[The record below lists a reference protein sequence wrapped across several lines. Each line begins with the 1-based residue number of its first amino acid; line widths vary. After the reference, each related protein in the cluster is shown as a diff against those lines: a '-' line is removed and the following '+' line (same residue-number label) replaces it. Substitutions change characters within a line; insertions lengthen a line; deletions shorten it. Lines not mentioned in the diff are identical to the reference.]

1 MTDTTTTT
9 TGAELDG
16 TTADPGPL
24 AFTLPAELA
33 AASWAAVVAAVAP
46 PRDRRPV
53 LCGVHVTTGPLGLTL
68 AATDTY
74 AAHRVTL
81 GRELDGVTLP
91 FLPHAPSILPAWKA
105 TDVARLCKGAARVR
119 FTAGEWNYSGGDNV
133 GAPARCEALDASGAV
148 VGSLAAPVPAD
159 PGMFP
164 EYGRLFDA
172 IGWPTDGERVG
183 LSPAMFART
192 MTAADRFGGKDGGPV
207 VVETMTPLK
216 PARFTMT
223 REDGATL
230 AAVLMP
236 RKLPTT
242 ADA

>member
-1 MTDTTTTT
+1 MTETTTTT

-24 AFTLPAELA
+24 AFTLPADLA
-33 AASWAAVVAAVAP
+33 AAAWQAVAAVVAH
-46 PRDRRPV
+46 PRDRKPV
-53 LCGVHVTTGPLGLTL
+53 LVGVHVATDGDGVTL

-81 GRELDGVTLP
+81 PRTLDGATLP

-119 FTAGEWNYSGGDNV
+119 FTAGAFHNLGGENI

-148 VGSLAAPVPAD
+148 LAALVAPVPAD
-159 PGMFP
+159 PENYPSMAALWDR
-164 EYGRLFDA
+164 E
-172 IGWPTDGERVG
+172 GWPEALDVVG
-183 LSPAMFART
+183 ICPSRFARS
-192 MTAADRFGGKDGGPV
+192 MTAADKYRGKDGGPV

-216 PARFTMT
+216 PARFTIT

-230 AAVLMP
+230 AAILMP
-236 RKLPTT
+236 HKLPTRY
-242 ADA
+242 A

>member
-1 MTDTTTTT
+1 MTETTTTT

-24 AFTLPAELA
+24 VFTLPAELA
-33 AASWAAVVAAVAP
+33 AAAWGAVVAAVAP

-53 LCGVHVTTGPLGLTL
+53 LCGVHVATGPLGLTL

-81 GRELDGVTLP
+81 GRELDGATLP

-119 FTAGEWNYSGGDNV
+119 FTAGAFHNLGGENI

-148 VGSLAAPVPAD
+148 VGSLAAPVPAN
-159 PGMFP
+159 P
-164 EYGRLFDA
+164 ENYPDYGRLFDG

-183 LSPAMFART
+183 LSPARFART

-236 RKLPTT
+236 HKLPTT